1 MIGHRKRLRASHS
14 PAAKVL
20 GRNRKLRDV
29 IGRAGEI
36 AALIFIVW
44 IIFGAFVGWLI
55 GIRGDRKTIQ
65 EGQPCGPGY
74 VWTSTGGIDPD
85 LSCEPER

>member
-1 MIGHRKRLRASHS
+1 MLSGKL
-14 PAAKVL
+14 
-20 GRNRKLRDV
+20 RKLRGV

-36 AALIFIVW
+36 AAWIFVLWIV
-44 IIFGAFVGWLI
+44 IGGFVGWLI
-55 GIRGDRKTIQ
+55 GVPGDRKTIQ

-85 LSCEPER
+85 LSCEKER